1 MIGYTRDVQKI
12 MDVAKEYASYYGGT
26 LGTEHVLAA
35 MLSLE
40 DCYAYEILSRLGL
53 DKDNVL
59 SYLTRTTR
67 TPYVYVSSM
76 TKRSLELSRVIAER
90 YNYTYA
96 DSHHLLLAMA
106 SDANNGA
113 SRILALHKTSFNE
126 LKSIVDSMTS
136 NGVGKEEEDDD
147 YISTGLRQALESML
161 GAPGETAGRRNE
173 PQDED
178 ERGDEA
184 LNSIGIDLTEKAGK
198 GKVDP
203 VIGRSKEIERII
215 QILSRRTKNN
225 PVLIGEPGVGKT
237 AIVEGL
243 ALAIVQGDVPEI
255 LKGKRI
261 FSLDIGGLLA
271 GTRYRGDFE
280 ERLKKALEALKDGKT
295 ILFIDEIHQIVS
307 AGDKEGGITVSNLI
321 KPMLSRGEIPTI
333 GATTLDEYRKHIEKD
348 AALERRFQP
357 ITVEPPSVE
366 DTIAILK
373 GLRERYEIH
382 HKVKITDEAIEA
394 SAKLSDR
401 YITDRYLPDKA
412 IDLIDEAASK
422 MRVSNM
428 IAPPDV
434 KSMEEQLSA
443 IENSIAQAVA
453 CKEYEKAYK
462 LQNESREINKN
473 LSEIKKKWGQDKKG
487 EELSIGGKEI
497 AQIVSDWTRIP
508 LVSLTE
514 AESERLMRLEESLKT
529 RVIGQDEAVS
539 AVSRAVRRARAGLKD
554 PKRPIGTFIFLG
566 PTGVGK
572 TELCKALAEA
582 MFGDENLMLRFD
594 MSEYMEKFNV
604 SRLIGSAP
612 GYVGYE
618 EGGQLTEK
626 VRRKPYS
633 VVLFDEI
640 EKAHPDVFNLLLQVL
655 DDGRLTDS
663 QGRIVSFK
671 NTIIIMT
678 SNIGAQDIANMR
690 RVGFAEEGEDQSY
703 ERMKEKQMDAL
714 KSVMRPE
721 FINRIDDIII
731 FRPLDGEALKKI
743 CGLLLDN
750 LTARLKEKDI
760 GIQFN
765 EAAKALLLEK
775 GTDKA
780 YGARPLKRS
789 IQRLVEDKL
798 SEKIIS
804 GELKEGDIVRT
815 DGSKEELIFTIDSK
829 YVANT
834 L

>member
-12 MDVAKEYASYYGGT
+12 MDIAKDYASYYGGT

-35 MLSLE
+35 MLTLE
-40 DCYAYEILSRLGL
+40 DCYAYEILSRMGL
-53 DKDNVL
+53 DKDTVL
-59 SYLTRTTR
+59 SYLTRTAR

-76 TKRSLELSRVIAER
+76 TKRALELSRVYAEK

-96 DSHHLLLAMA
+96 DSQHLLLALA
-106 SDANNGA
+106 SDANSGA
-113 SRILALHKTSFNE
+113 TRILALHKIGFND

-136 NGVGKEEEDDD
+136 NGVGKEDDD
-147 YISTGLRQALESML
+147 DEFLSAGLRKALESMFTVS
-161 GAPGETAGRRNE
+161 AEPAGRRE
-173 PQDED
+173 PQED
-178 ERGDEA
+178 TERGDEA
-184 LNSIGIDLTEKAGK
+184 LSSIGIDLTEKAGK

-280 ERLKKALEALKDGKT
+280 ERLKKALDALKDGKT
-295 ILFIDEIHQIVS
+295 ILFIDEIHLIVS
-307 AGDKEGGITVSNLI
+307 AGDKEGGVTVSNLI
-321 KPMLSRGEIPTI
+321 KPILSRGEIPTI

-348 AALERRFQP
+348 SALERRFQP
-357 ITVEPPSVE
+357 IIVEPPSVE
-366 DTIAILK
+366 DTVSILK

-394 SAKLSDR
+394 AAKLSER

-434 KSMEEQLSA
+434 KSLEEQLSA
-443 IENSIAQAVA
+443 IDNSIEQAVA
-453 CKEYEKAYK
+453 RKEYEKAYK
-462 LQNESREINKN
+462 LQNESKEIHKT
-473 LSEIKKKWGQDKKG
+473 LAEIKKKWGQDKKG
-487 EELSIGGKEI
+487 EELSIGEKEI
-497 AQIVSDWTRIP
+497 AQIVSDWTHIP
-508 LVSLTE
+508 VVSLTE
-514 AESERLMRLEESLKT
+514 AESERLMRLEENLTK

-539 AVSRAVRRARAGLKD
+539 AVARAVRRARAGLKD

-663 QGRIVSFK
+663 QGRVVSFK
-671 NTIIIMT
+671 NTVIIMT
-678 SNIGAQDIANMR
+678 SNVGAQDIANMR
-690 RVGFAEEGEDQSY
+690 RVGFTEEGEDQSY
-703 ERMKEKQMDAL
+703 DRMKEKQMDAL
-714 KSVMRPE
+714 KIVMRPE

-731 FRPLDGEALKKI
+731 FRPLDHESLQKI
-743 CGLLLDN
+743 CGLLLAN
-750 LTARLKEKDI
+750 LTARLKEKGI
-760 GIQFN
+760 GLSFSD
-765 EAAKALLLEK
+765 EAIRLLLEK

-780 YGARPLKRS
+780 YGARPLKRG

-804 GELKEGDIVRT
+804 GELKEGNRVSADA
-815 DGSKEELIFTIDSK
+815 SKEELVFTITK
-829 YVANT
+829 
-834 L
+834 

>member
-1 MIGYTRDVQKI
+1 
-12 MDVAKEYASYYGGT
+12 MDIAKEYASLYGGT
-26 LGTEHVLAA
+26 LGTEHILAA
-35 MLSLE
+35 MLTLE
-40 DCYAYEILSRLGL
+40 DCYAYEILTRLGL
-53 DKDNVL
+53 NKDTVL
-59 SYLTRTTR
+59 SYLTRTAA

-76 TKRSLELSRVIAER
+76 TKRALELSRVFAEK

-96 DSHHLLLAMA
+96 DSQHLLLAMA

-113 SRILALHKTSFNE
+113 TRILALHKIGFND

-136 NGVGKEEEDDD
+136 NGVGKEDDD
-147 YISTGLRQALESML
+147 DEFLSDGLRKALESML
-161 GAPGETAGRRNE
+161 GAPVEFAKRTE
-173 PQDED
+173 SQDDD
-178 ERGDEA
+178 ERNDEI
-184 LNSIGIDLTEKAGK
+184 LYSIGIDLTEKAGK

-243 ALAIVQGDVPEI
+243 AVAIVQGDVPEI

-271 GTRYRGDFE
+271 GTKYRGDFE

-295 ILFIDEIHQIVS
+295 ILFIDEMHLIVS
-307 AGDKEGGITVSNLI
+307 AGDKEGGVTVSNLI
-321 KPMLSRGEIPTI
+321 KPVLSRGEIPTI
-333 GATTLDEYRKHIEKD
+333 GATTLDEYRKYIEKD
-348 AALERRFQP
+348 TALERRFQP
-357 ITVEPPSVE
+357 IIVEPPSVE
-366 DTIAILK
+366 DTISILK

-394 SAKLSDR
+394 AAKLSDR
-401 YITDRYLPDKA
+401 YITDRFLPDKA

-428 IAPPDV
+428 IAPPDI
-434 KSMEEQLSA
+434 KSLEEQLSV
-443 IENSIAQAVA
+443 IDNSIQQAVA
-453 CKEYEKAYK
+453 RKEYEKAYK
-462 LQNESREINKN
+462 LQNESKEINKN
-473 LSEIKKKWGQDKKG
+473 LIEIKKKWGQDKKS
-487 EELSIGGKEI
+487 EVLSIGANEI
-497 AQIVSDWTRIP
+497 AQIISDWTHIP
-508 LVSLTE
+508 LVNLTE
-514 AESERLMRLEESLKT
+514 AESERLMRLEDSLKK

-539 AVSRAVRRARAGLKD
+539 AVARAVRRARAGLKD

-663 QGRIVSFK
+663 QGRVVSFK

-678 SNIGAQDIANMR
+678 SNVGAQDIANMR

-714 KSVMRPE
+714 KNVMRPE
-721 FINRIDDIII
+721 FINRIDDIVI
-731 FRPLDGEALKKI
+731 FRPLDAESMKKI
-743 CGLLLDN
+743 CGLLLEN
-750 LTARLKEKDI
+750 LNTRLKEKGI
-760 GIQFN
+760 GIRFSD
-765 EAAKALLLEK
+765 EALKLLLQK

-780 YGARPLKRS
+780 YGARPLKRA
-789 IQRLVEDKL
+789 IQHLVEDKL

-804 GELKEGDIVRT
+804 GELKEGNQVST
-815 DGSKEELIFTIDSK
+815 EAKNEELVFTI
-829 YVANT
+829 NG
-834 L
+834 

>member
-12 MDVAKEYASYYGGT
+12 MDIAKEYAAYYGGT
-26 LGTEHVLAA
+26 LGTEHILAA
-35 MLSLE
+35 MLTVE
-40 DCYAYEILSRLGL
+40 DCYAYEILVRLGL
-53 DKDNVL
+53 DKETVL
-59 SYLTRTTR
+59 SYLSKSITRSNF
-67 TPYVYVSSM
+67 VYVSSM
-76 TKRSLELSRVIAER
+76 TKRALEISRLFAEK
-90 YNYTYA
+90 YGYTYA
-96 DSHHLLLAMA
+96 DSQHMLLALA
-106 SDANNGA
+106 SDANSGA
-113 SRILALHKTSFNE
+113 ARILAKHKITFND
-126 LKSIVDSMTS
+126 LKSIVDSMAG
-136 NGVGKEEEDDD
+136 NGVGKDDD
-147 YISTGLRQALESML
+147 DEIALSLKQALENMFRMQNTEN
-161 GAPGETAGRRNE
+161 GGRRNE
-173 PQDED
+173 HMGGED
-178 ERGDEA
+178 DLRGGGGDEL
-184 LNSIGIDLTEKAGK
+184 LNSIGTDLTERAGK

-261 FSLDIGGLLA
+261 FSLDIGSLVA
-271 GTRYRGDFE
+271 GTKYRGDFE
-280 ERLKKALEALKDGKT
+280 ERLKKAFETLKDGKT
-295 ILFIDEIHQIVS
+295 ILFIDEMHMIVS
-307 AGDKEGGITVSNLI
+307 AGDREGGMTVSNLL

-333 GATTLDEYRKHIEKD
+333 GATTLDEYRKGIEKD

-357 ITVEPPSVE
+357 IMVDPPSVE
-366 DTIAILK
+366 DTITILK
-373 GLRERYEIH
+373 GLREKYEIH

-394 SAKLSDR
+394 AATLSER

-434 KSMEEQLSA
+434 KSLEEQLNA
-443 IENSIAQAVA
+443 IENSIEQAVER
-453 CKEYEKAYK
+453 KEYEKAYK
-462 LQNESREINKN
+462 LQLESKEVTKK
-473 LSEIKKKWGQDKKG
+473 LAEIKKQWGKDKQG
-487 EELSIGGKEI
+487 EDPSIGEPEI
-497 AQIVSDWTRIP
+497 AGVVSDWTHIP
-508 LVSLTE
+508 VVSLTE
-514 AESERLMRLEESLKT
+514 AESERLIKLEESLRK
-529 RVIGQDEAVS
+529 RVIGQEEAVS
-539 AVSRAVRRARAGLKD
+539 AVARAVRRARAGLKD

-572 TELCKALAEA
+572 TELSKALAEA
-582 MFGDENLMLRFD
+582 MFGDESLMIRLD

-663 QGRIVSFK
+663 QGRVVSFK

-678 SNIGAQDIANMR
+678 SNIGANDIANMK
-690 RVGFAEEGEDQSY
+690 RVGFSEFGEDQSY
-703 ERMKEKQMDAL
+703 ERMKEKQLDAL
-714 KSVMRPE
+714 KAAMRPE

-731 FRPLDGEALKKI
+731 FRNLDDESLGKI
-743 CGLLLDN
+743 NELLLEG
-750 LTARLKEKDI
+750 LEARLKEKNISITISD
-760 GIQFN
+760 
-765 EAAKALLLEK
+765 EAKKYMLIK
-775 GTDKA
+775 GTDKT
-780 YGARPLKRS
+780 YGARPLKRM
-789 IQRLVEDKL
+789 IQRLIEDKL

-804 GELKEGDIVRT
+804 GELAEGSTVAIDLTEDELKFSV
-815 DGSKEELIFTIDSK
+815 SK
-829 YVANT
+829 
-834 L
+834 

>member
-12 MDVAKEYASYYGGT
+12 MDIAKEYASLYGGT
-26 LGTEHVLAA
+26 LGTEHILAA
-35 MLSLE
+35 MLTLE
-40 DCYAYEILSRLGL
+40 DCYAYEILTRLGL
-53 DKDNVL
+53 NKDTVL
-59 SYLTRTTR
+59 SYLTRTAA

-76 TKRSLELSRVIAER
+76 TKRALELSRVFAEK

-96 DSHHLLLAMA
+96 DSQHLLLAMA

-113 SRILALHKTSFNE
+113 TRILALHKIGFND

-136 NGVGKEEEDDD
+136 NGVGKEDDD
-147 YISTGLRQALESML
+147 DEFLSDGLRKALESML
-161 GAPGETAGRRNE
+161 GAPVEFAKRTE
-173 PQDED
+173 SQDDD
-178 ERGDEA
+178 ERNDEI
-184 LNSIGIDLTEKAGK
+184 LYSIGIDLTEKAGK

-243 ALAIVQGDVPEI
+243 AVAIVQGDVPEI

-271 GTRYRGDFE
+271 GTKYRGDFE

-295 ILFIDEIHQIVS
+295 ILFIDEMHLIVS
-307 AGDKEGGITVSNLI
+307 AGDKEGGVTVSNLI
-321 KPMLSRGEIPTI
+321 KPVLSRGEIPTI
-333 GATTLDEYRKHIEKD
+333 GATTLDEYRKYIEKD
-348 AALERRFQP
+348 TALERRFQP
-357 ITVEPPSVE
+357 IIVEPPSVE
-366 DTIAILK
+366 DTISILK

-394 SAKLSDR
+394 AAKLSDR
-401 YITDRYLPDKA
+401 YITDRFLPDKA

-428 IAPPDV
+428 IAPPDI
-434 KSMEEQLSA
+434 KSLEEQLSV
-443 IENSIAQAVA
+443 IDNSIQQAVA
-453 CKEYEKAYK
+453 RKEYEKAYK
-462 LQNESREINKN
+462 LQNESKEINKN
-473 LSEIKKKWGQDKKG
+473 LIEIKKKWGQDKKS
-487 EELSIGGKEI
+487 EVLSIGANEI
-497 AQIVSDWTRIP
+497 AQIISDWTHIP
-508 LVSLTE
+508 LVNLTE
-514 AESERLMRLEESLKT
+514 AESERLMRLEDSLKK

-539 AVSRAVRRARAGLKD
+539 AVARAVRRARAGLKD

-663 QGRIVSFK
+663 QGRVVSFK

-678 SNIGAQDIANMR
+678 SNVGAQDIANMR

-714 KSVMRPE
+714 KNVMRPE
-721 FINRIDDIII
+721 FINRIDDIVI
-731 FRPLDGEALKKI
+731 FRPLDAESMKKI
-743 CGLLLDN
+743 CGLLLEN
-750 LTARLKEKDI
+750 LNTRLKEKGI
-760 GIQFN
+760 GIRFSD
-765 EAAKALLLEK
+765 EALKLLLQK

-780 YGARPLKRS
+780 YGARPLKRA
-789 IQRLVEDKL
+789 IQHLVEDKL

-804 GELKEGDIVRT
+804 GELKEGNQVST
-815 DGSKEELIFTIDSK
+815 EAKNEELVFTI
-829 YVANT
+829 NG
-834 L
+834 